1 MTSQSLDYTTKAF
14 HLTALSLALA
24 LSGCGGGDGGT
35 VDSIAPAPDLG
46 GNGNT
51 GNNGNGNN
59 NGNGGGTTTPETEAD
74 FFIQTITANPGTIQL
89 DKAPQQFT
97 IVVKA
102 VQKGTGGAVANKQIT
117 VSVANSEASGVTIDG
132 SSTQVTDDKGNATYT
147 LILNPNAVADRQKLL
162 NDGVSITATA
172 KAADGST
179 RSQVLVVGVSEA
191 GDDGSAVAS
200 DIEISSALQSS
211 ISSAAAINPYGDD
224 VTVSVQAK
232 TPKGASAQGVKIA
245 LGINNLKGVTILGGN
260 NKETDANGNV
270 TFNIK
275 VAPNLNATERK
286 ALIQSGI
293 AYNIKLTEA
302 DGKTVSKEGNWA
314 VANPVSDYNL
324 AITGNSAPLS
334 AYGAKQTLTIKA
346 SPKSA
351 NVPTKAAGATVK
363 VVLNGAPEGV
373 SLKENTVTLN
383 NNGEASVEL
392 IVAENLTLAQK
403 NKLVAD
409 SISYTVTLTEPNKAT
424 TVTTAS
430 SKVYLPQAAYKV
442 IFDNSDKKQLTSSG
456 GTAVISFRVNDK
468 NGGPVTGQK
477 VVASL
482 PSALKNSG
490 LVTLDSAAEQ
500 TTDNKGLVSYT
511 VRVPTGLTAA
521 QKTQLEAIKNFALGV
536 SITEGT
542 GVVSTTA
549 SQAIDLIAL
558 KANYKVIFD
567 NTDKQ
572 RISNLGGTAV
582 ITFRVNDAKGDAVQ
596 GQQVV
601 ATLPAALKQS
611 GVVVLT
617 SAAQQTTDASG
628 KVSYTVSIPKNLT
641 ATQKIEIEKLKNFTL
656 GVSIKEE
663 SGIVSTTNSQAVEVY
678 SPEAAYKV
686 SFDTSDKKQLT
697 SSGGTAVISFRVNDT
712 NGGPVQGQK
721 VVASLPTALKK
732 SGLVTLDSA
741 AEQTTDN
748 KGVVSYTV
756 RVPTGL
762 TTVQKTELEKIGNFV
777 LGISITEETGVV
789 STTNSQAID
798 VVALKASYKVVFDN
812 TDKQRISNLGGTAVI
827 TFRVN
832 DTKGGPVQG
841 QQVVANLPAAIK
853 QSGVVVLAS
862 AAQQTTDANGKV
874 SYTVSIPKNLT
885 AAQKVEIEKL
895 RNFTLGVSIKE
906 ESGIVSTT
914 NSQAIDVYS
923 PEAAYQVSFDKSD
936 KKELTSSGGTAVI
949 SFRVNDTN
957 GGPVA
962 GQKVV
967 ASLPTAL
974 KNSGLVTLDSAA
986 EQTTD
991 NKGVVSYTVRVP
1003 TGLTAAQKTQLE
1015 AIKNFVLGVSITE
1028 ETGVVSTT
1036 TSQAIDVVALKASY
1050 KVIFDNTDKQRISKL
1065 GGTAVIT
1072 FRVNDTKGGPVQG
1085 QQVVATLPAALK
1097 QSGVVVL
1104 ASAAQQTTDSSGKVS
1119 YTVSIPKNLT
1129 AAQKIEIEKLKN
1141 FTLGVSIKEE
1151 SGIVSTTNSQ
1161 AIDVYSPEAIY
1172 KVSFDTSDKKKLSS
1186 SGGIAVV
1193 SFRVNDKNGGP
1204 VEDQQVVA
1212 SLPSALKNSGL
1223 VTLDSTA
1230 AQFTDKKG
1238 IVSYTIRIPAGLNAS
1253 QKAEIEAIKSFALGV
1268 SITEETGVVSTTAS
1282 ELITVSSEVG
1292 KSDVVLTDET
1302 NTTSINVLGDTFTI
1316 LAKAVNKS
1324 GGAVVTGEKE
1334 EVRLLINNVP
1344 GISISG
1350 GNTQKTNSE
1359 GIAEFKVTL
1368 SNKLTA
1374 AQKEKLVS
1382 EGINYT
1388 AVFIA
1393 ADGTQSRFTSNMS
1406 VRQPASTSN
1415 IKSITASTVSELGG
1429 KSTVVVQ
1436 LVDSKNANKPVVG
1449 QPVSLALTNSAKL
1462 NGVSLTQA
1470 TATTDI
1476 EGKAIFVIDVATT
1489 LTAAQRTAL
1498 KSEGITFQASYEENG
1513 LSYQSALE
1521 RISVTQADVSLK
1533 VLNPE
1538 TVVNGQAQYELSNTG
1553 DLATVKTQLRDN
1565 GANQSLSGK
1574 SVEFVLDNAD
1584 FAKLITVNGQIGT
1597 SRIVATTD
1605 ANGLVSFDI
1614 TVPSNLTKEQR
1625 DSLNN
1630 RALKATLTETLTGKK
1645 QTVGIN
1651 IKSTQAEVALVAT
1664 AVNKLNLN
1672 GGEAQIQVVA
1682 RDNAGNVVVG
1692 QAVALALPAAIAQQ
1706 GIVIASNPKQTTNNS
1721 GVAIFTIAAP
1731 NGLTSQQK
1739 SAIGTTF
1746 PVGVAATDGKGNTV
1760 SQTVTVSTTK
1770 PSVTQEKLTLGANKV
1785 VNTEGD
1791 TFKVFARITDAAQQG
1806 VAGSTV
1812 NLAVIDPV
1820 KTGVTITGGNKVI
1833 TNSDGVAEFNL
1844 VLTAGANVDKALLE
1858 KGIKVRATSVSK
1870 DGVTLQQDYI
1880 VNVDTSTIDSYVIMT
1895 AADKTTLNTGGD
1907 QTNVTFRIVDNNGG
1921 ILTGVPV
1928 QISIDNPK
1936 QSGAAL
1942 TTTSVVNS
1950 DAQGLV
1956 EAGVVLGA
1964 GSVNSRLNHDIT
1976 VRAKVVT
1983 PEYDTSGAPILQTR
1997 VEEQVILHAEGTLI
2011 EVTASQTNV
2020 KPGEKVTVTT
2030 KLTDAAGRAIETAD
2044 IELVN
2049 AKGDLVSANAKA
2061 QTNEEG
2067 VATFTLDESA
2077 LAFDNNGNLRIF
2089 AKAIGEQSL
2098 VTQTSSQSVN
2108 LVQVSQAGI
2117 SFSDIESV
2125 YNVNETNN
2133 INIQIR
2139 SDDPQSLV
2147 GERVEVQT
2155 TLGKFANNQVI
2166 TSEVITA
2173 QMINGSTINVPVAL
2187 TSDLAGISVL
2197 TASVVGRTN
2206 SAGEALTTTVD
2217 IRFRATTPA
2226 KMLLQPVKSV
2236 IAPGGSTEI
2245 VALIKDANDV
2255 PVEGITVVFSRAADS
2270 SAGRLSAA
2278 TAVTNARGEA
2288 KVTYQANASSPI
2300 NGVRINAE
2308 ILNDTFSIGQKQT
2321 TITVSKE
2328 AVYTTLAFSDRLEVS
2343 GDNIYYIKNGS
2354 IAVMDGSGR
2363 PVANQQVSLKSYAT
2377 RFAQGLACLTER
2389 NLSYQP
2395 KDTIDKDGVVTTPK
2409 VQLMSIKSAEIFK
2422 STWLDT
2428 EDPQYNYI
2436 LDQGDD
2442 VNGNGTLEAINPVTI
2457 LGGTLGD
2464 DGYTFI
2470 TDAEGKVDFQ
2480 IRYPKTYSNWTQ
2492 VRFDATTR
2500 LNGSENLQSYNVGL
2514 PALVGDVSV
2523 SGDSILTPY
2532 INNTSPFGIG
2542 DQVCI
2547 NKLSV
2552 TVNAQDNTTM
2562 VSGSVRGAEKDLS
2575 SFLFLDNVYLQQV
2588 QVTAA
2593 NPTFNYNF
2601 NQAFSKGA
2609 TVSVVVGTSQLDY
2622 VLKTE

>member
-35 VDSIAPAPDLG
+35 VDSIAPAPGTG

-89 DKAPQQFT
+89 NKAPQQFT

-102 VQKGTGGAVANKQIT
+102 VQKVTGGAVANKQVT

-132 SSTQVTDDKGNATYT
+132 ISTQVTDDKGNATYT

-162 NDGVSITATA
+162 KDGVRITATA

-191 GDDGSAVAS
+191 GDDGSAVPS

-211 ISSAAAINPYGDD
+211 TSSAAAINPYGDD
-224 VTVSVQAK
+224 VTVTVQAK
-232 TPKGASAQGVKIA
+232 TPKGAAAEGVDVN
-245 LGINNLKGVTILGGN
+245 LGINNIKGISILGGN
-260 NKETDANGNV
+260 SKKTNANGV
-270 TFNIK
+270 ATFNIK
-275 VAPNLNATERK
+275 VANNFTADERK

-302 DGKTVSKEGNWA
+302 DGKTVSEAGNWT

-324 AITGNSAPLS
+324 AITGNSALLS
-334 AYGAKQTLTIKA
+334 AYGDTQTLTIIA

-351 NVPTKAAGATVK
+351 NVPTKAAGASAK
-363 VVLNGAPEGV
+363 IVLNGSPAGV
-373 SLKENTVTLN
+373 SLKSNTVTLN
-383 NNGEASVEL
+383 DQGQATVDL
-392 IVAENLTLAQK
+392 VITENLTPVQK
-403 NKLVAD
+403 DKLVAD
-409 SISYTVTLTEPNKAT
+409 GISYTVTLTEPNKAT

-456 GTAVISFRVNDK
+456 DTAVITFRVNDK

-477 VVASL
+477 VTASL
-482 PSALKNSG
+482 PTVLKNSG

-500 TTDNKGLVSYT
+500 TT
-511 VRVPTGLTAA
+511 
-521 QKTQLEAIKNFALGV
+521 
-536 SITEGT
+536 
-542 GVVSTTA
+542 
-549 SQAIDLIAL
+549 
-558 KANYKVIFD
+558 
-567 NTDKQ
+567 
-572 RISNLGGTAV
+572 
-582 ITFRVNDAKGDAVQ
+582 ND
-596 GQQVV
+596 
-601 ATLPAALKQS
+601 
-611 GVVVLT
+611 
-617 SAAQQTTDASG
+617 
-628 KVSYTVSIPKNLT
+628 
-641 ATQKIEIEKLKNFTL
+641 
-656 GVSIKEE
+656 
-663 SGIVSTTNSQAVEVY
+663 
-678 SPEAAYKV
+678 
-686 SFDTSDKKQLT
+686 
-697 SSGGTAVISFRVNDT
+697 R
-712 NGGPVQGQK
+712 
-721 VVASLPTALKK
+721 
-732 SGLVTLDSA
+732 
-741 AEQTTDN
+741 
-748 KGVVSYTV
+748 GVVSYTV
-756 RVPTGL
+756 RIPSGL
-762 TTVQKTELEKIGNFV
+762 TEAQKLELETIRSFV
-777 LGISITEETGVV
+777 
-789 STTNSQAID
+789 
-798 VVALKASYKVVFDN
+798 
-812 TDKQRISNLGGTAVI
+812 
-827 TFRVN
+827 
-832 DTKGGPVQG
+832 
-841 QQVVANLPAAIK
+841 
-853 QSGVVVLAS
+853 
-862 AAQQTTDANGKV
+862 
-874 SYTVSIPKNLT
+874 
-885 AAQKVEIEKL
+885 
-895 RNFTLGVSIKE
+895 LGVSIKE
-906 ESGIVSTT
+906 S
-914 NSQAIDVYS
+914 
-923 PEAAYQVSFDKSD
+923 
-936 KKELTSSGGTAVI
+936 
-949 SFRVNDTN
+949 
-957 GGPVA
+957 
-962 GQKVV
+962 
-967 ASLPTAL
+967 
-974 KNSGLVTLDSAA
+974 
-986 EQTTD
+986 
-991 NKGVVSYTVRVP
+991 
-1003 TGLTAAQKTQLE
+1003 
-1015 AIKNFVLGVSITE
+1015 
-1028 ETGVVSTT
+1028 TGVVSTA
-1036 TSQAIDVVALKASY
+1036 TSQAIS
-1050 KVIFDNTDKQRISKL
+1050 
-1065 GGTAVIT
+1065 
-1072 FRVNDTKGGPVQG
+1072 
-1085 QQVVATLPAALK
+1085 
-1097 QSGVVVL
+1097 
-1104 ASAAQQTTDSSGKVS
+1104 
-1119 YTVSIPKNLT
+1119 
-1129 AAQKIEIEKLKN
+1129 
-1141 FTLGVSIKEE
+1141 
-1151 SGIVSTTNSQ
+1151 
-1161 AIDVYSPEAIY
+1161 
-1172 KVSFDTSDKKKLSS
+1172 
-1186 SGGIAVV
+1186 
-1193 SFRVNDKNGGP
+1193 
-1204 VEDQQVVA
+1204 
-1212 SLPSALKNSGL
+1212 
-1223 VTLDSTA
+1223 
-1230 AQFTDKKG
+1230 
-1238 IVSYTIRIPAGLNAS
+1238 
-1253 QKAEIEAIKSFALGV
+1253 
-1268 SITEETGVVSTTAS
+1268 
-1282 ELITVSSEVG
+1282 VSSEVG
-1292 KSDVVLTDET
+1292 QSDIVLTTQTDV
-1302 NTTSINVLGDTFTI
+1302 NNVNVLGDTFKI
-1316 LAKAVNKS
+1316 LVSAANKN
-1324 GGAVVTGEKE
+1324 GGAATGQQVK
-1334 EVRLLINNVP
+1334 LLITGVN
-1344 GISISG
+1344 GISIAG
-1350 GNTQKTNSE
+1350 GNAKTTNE
-1359 GIAEFKVTL
+1359 NGVAEFTVTL
-1368 SNKLTA
+1368 SNKLTT
-1374 AQKEKLVS
+1374 AQKEKLIS

-1393 ADGTQSRFTSNMS
+1393 TDGTQSSFTSNIS

-1415 IKSITASTVSELGG
+1415 IKAITASAVNELGG
-1429 KSTVVVQ
+1429 KSTVVVE
-1436 LVDSKNANKPVVG
+1436 LVNSKNPDKSVVG
-1449 QPVSLALTNSAKL
+1449 QPVSLALSNTAKL

-1476 EGKAIFVIDVATT
+1476 EGKAIFIIDVPTT

-1513 LSYQSALE
+1513 LSYQSALK
-1521 RISVTQADVSLK
+1521 RINVTQADVSLK

-1538 TVVNGQAQYELSNTG
+1538 TVVNGQPQYELSNTG

-1565 GANQSLSGK
+1565 GTNQSLSGK

-1584 FAKLITVNGQIGT
+1584 FAKLITVNGQIGS

-1605 ANGLVSFDI
+1605 ANGLVSFDV

-1625 DSLNN
+1625 DALNN
-1630 RALKATLTETLTGKK
+1630 RALTATLTETVTNKA

-1672 GGEAQIQVVA
+1672 GGETQIQVIA
-1682 RDNAGNVVVG
+1682 TDNAGNVVVG
-1692 QAVALALPAAIAQQ
+1692 QPVALALPAAIAQQ

-1746 PVGVAATDGKGNTV
+1746 PVGVAATDGNGNTV
-1760 SQTVTVSTTK
+1760 SQTVTVSTTT
-1770 PSVTQEKLTLGANKV
+1770 PSVTQEKLTLGVNKV

-1806 VAGSTV
+1806 IAGSTV
-1812 NLAVIDPV
+1812 NLAVTDPV
-1820 KTGVTITGGNKVI
+1820 KTGVNITGGNKVT

-1928 QISIDNPK
+1928 QLSIDNPK

-1983 PEYDTSGAPILQTR
+1983 PEYDSSGAPILQTR

-2020 KPGEKVTVTT
+2020 KPGEKVSVTT

-2061 QTNEEG
+2061 QTNAEG

-2117 SFSDIESV
+2117 SFSDIKSV

-2173 QMINGSTINVPVAL
+2173 QMINGNTINVPVAL
-2187 TSDLAGISVL
+2187 NSDLAGISVL

-2288 KVTYQANASSPI
+2288 RVTYQANASSPI

-2328 AVYTTLAFSDRLEVS
+2328 AVYTTLAFSDKLEVS
-2343 GDNIYYIKNGS
+2343 DDNIYYINRGS

-2377 RFAQGLACLTER
+2377 RFAQGLVCLSESSLT
-2389 NLSYQP
+2389 YQA
-2395 KDTIDKDGVVTTPK
+2395 KDVTDKDGNVTTTEPQVSSK
-2409 VQLMSIKSAEIFK
+2409 KSAVFFR
-2422 STWLDT
+2422 SGWLNT

-2442 VNGNGTLEAINPVTI
+2442 TNGNGTLEAINPVTI
-2457 LGGTLGD
+2457 LGGTLGE

-2480 IRYPKTYSNWTQ
+2480 IRYPKIYSSWTQ
-2492 VRFDATTR
+2492 VRFDATTL
-2500 LNGSENLQSYNVGL
+2500 LNGSENVQSFNVQLSG
-2514 PALVGDVSV
+2514 LVGDVSIV
-2523 SGDSILTPY
+2523 EDGIVTPY
-2532 INNTSPFGIG
+2532 VNNSSPFGVG

-2547 NKLSV
+2547 NELSIAV
-2552 TVNAQDNTTM
+2552 DENKNASIVTGRVSAFDQALDSFLYLDNNLVKQTTVNP
-2562 VSGSVRGAEKDLS
+2562 S
-2575 SFLFLDNVYLQQV
+2575 
-2588 QVTAA
+2588 
-2593 NPTFNYNF
+2593 NPRFVYNF
-2601 NQAFSKGA
+2601 NQVLNKGSA
-2609 TVSVVVGTSQLDY
+2609 VKVVVGESQLDY